1 MKDED
6 YAHDLWKQAKI
17 ERDWNNLPIAPHCHA
32 KIGTVIPFSRTADR
46 DPNPRIPLSVESYPH
61 MSLWERAFWII
72 LTSAIITLLI
82 TGDVFAN
89 PEEVRLNQERMLQLQ
104 EQQVLIQQQQLD
116 MQRRQMQQN
125 TPVYVRELP
134 DYGSIISRAVKQ
146 YQEQQ
151 GK

>member
-6 YAHDLWKQAKI
+6 YAHDQWKQSKI
-17 ERDWNNLPIAPHCHA
+17 ERDWNNLPITPQCHQ
-32 KIGTVIPFSRTADR
+32 KVGTVVPFARTVDR

-61 MSLWERAFWII
+61 MSLWERAFWVI

-89 PEEVRLNQERMLQLQ
+89 PEEARLNQERMIQLQ
-104 EQQVLIQQQQLD
+104 EQQVLNQERMIQ
-116 MQRRQMQQN
+116 MQRHQMQQ
-125 TPVYVRELP
+125 TQGVYVRELP
-134 DYGSIISRAVKQ
+134 DYGAIISKAVKQ

-151 GK
+151 K